1 MTQLHT
7 PIVFNPTESK
17 IQEALTH
24 FCSHYNKDKPP
35 QDHLELRITGG
46 WVRDKLLG
54 RESHDLD
61 IAINVL
67 SGEDFATQFL
77 QFASDE
83 GYDLGLNSTDIH
95 TIKKNPEKSKHLE
108 TCTTK
113 IYGLDIDFVNL
124 RNEQY
129 TEDSRVPIIECGTAE
144 EDALRRDATLNA
156 LFYNVNKNKIE
167 DLTCRGLSDLQAGLL
182 RTPLQPLQ
190 TFLDDPL
197 RVLRLIRFAA
207 QFNFTIEPE
216 TLHAMTNLELKS
228 ALIHKI
234 SRERV
239 GVELEKTLKSDNVP
253 YGLRLINYV
262 GLTPI
267 LFDSGTLRETIMKI
281 NEAKVV
287 DDLRFQEAMVDR
299 RIDEATQ
306 LFQLFR
312 NFVYRDD
319 SFGRIAYQILE
330 NSNTRKQFWLFV
342 ALQPY
347 KGINVKISE
356 KKKIELSY
364 TEVVIKEGL
373 RFGKSDYD
381 LVAKL
386 TKSTSDEFL
395 HSHFKCPNETTRSE
409 LGSFIREF
417 GDTFELSLVGNAFID
432 IIESTTVTEHI
443 QTSPTFDGNIFYIS
457 EEAMDNVVKNYTA
470 LLSLIET
477 LSLQE
482 VRELKPLVDGKII
495 SKTLQRKPGPWMRS
509 VVDEV
514 ILWQLD
520 HPEGTQETCLEHIK
534 QFLKDK

>member
-1 MTQLHT
+1 MAQLHT
-7 PIVFNPTESK
+7 KITLNPTETK
-17 IQEALTH
+17 IQDALTH
-24 FCSHYNKDKPP
+24 FCSHYNKDKSI
-35 QDHLELRITGG
+35 QDRLELRITGG

-83 GYDLGLNSTDIH
+83 GYDLGLNSTNIH

-156 LFYNVNKNKIE
+156 LFYNVNRNEIE
-167 DLTCRGLSDLQAGLL
+167 DFTGRGLIDLQAGLL

-207 QFNFTIEPE
+207 QFNFTIEHE
-216 TLHAMTNLELKS
+216 TLQAMTNTELKS

-239 GVELEKTLKSDNVP
+239 GVELEKTLKSDNAP

-262 GLTPI
+262 GLTLI
-267 LFDSGTLRETIMKI
+267 LFDSGTLLETIFKI
-281 NEAKVV
+281 NDAKVV

-306 LFQLFR
+306 LYQLFR
-312 NFVYRDD
+312 NYVSKNDA
-319 SFGRIAYQILE
+319 FGKIAQLILE
-330 NSNTRKQFWLFV
+330 NSNTRKQFWLFI

-347 KGINVKISE
+347 KGICVKISE
-356 KKKIELSY
+356 KKKIEMNY

-373 RFGKSDYD
+373 RFGKTDYD

-386 TKSTSDEFL
+386 TKSTSDSFL
-395 HSHFKCPNETTRSE
+395 HSHFKYPAETSRSE
-409 LGSFIREF
+409 LGTFIREL
-417 GDTFELSLVGNAFID
+417 GETFELSLVGNAFID
-432 IIESTTVTEHI
+432 IIENANVTENI
-443 QTSPTFDGNIFYIS
+443 RTPPAFDGNNIKIS
-457 EEAMDNVVKNYTA
+457 DEAIDDVVKNYSA
-470 LLSLIET
+470 LLSLIES
-477 LSLQE
+477 LSLQD
-482 VRELKPLVDGKII
+482 VRDLKPLVDGKVI
-495 SKTLQRKPGPWMRS
+495 SKALQRKPGPWMRS

-534 QFLKDK
+534 QFLKDQ

>member
-1 MTQLHT
+1 MAQLHT
-7 PIVFNPTESK
+7 DISLNPTETK
-17 IQEALTH
+17 IQDALTH

-35 QDHLELRITGG
+35 QNQLELRITGG

-67 SGEDFATQFL
+67 SGEEFATQFL

-83 GYDLGLNSTDIH
+83 GYDLGLNCTDIH

-156 LFYNVNKNKIE
+156 LFYNVNRNEIE
-167 DLTCRGLSDLQAGLL
+167 DLTGRGLTDLQAGIL
-182 RTPLQPLQ
+182 RTPLPPLQ

-207 QFNFTIEPE
+207 QFNFTVEPA
-216 TLHAMTNLELKS
+216 TLQAMTNPELKT

-239 GVELEKTLKSDNVP
+239 GVELEKTLKSDNAP

-262 GLTPI
+262 GLTLI
-267 LFDSGTLRETIMKI
+267 LFDSGTLRETILKI
-281 NEAKVV
+281 NDAKVV
-287 DDLRFQEAMVDR
+287 DDLRFQEAMIDK

-306 LFQLFR
+306 LFHLFYSYVNR
-312 NFVYRDD
+312 AD
-319 SFGRIAYQILE
+319 SFGKIVKLILE
-330 NSNTRKQFWLFV
+330 NSNTRKQFWLFI

-347 KGINVKISE
+347 RGIKVKISE
-356 KKKIELSY
+356 KKKIEMNY

-386 TKSTSDEFL
+386 TKSTSDDFL
-395 HSHFKCPNETTRSE
+395 HSHFSNPSLTTRSE
-409 LGSFIREF
+409 LGTFIREL
-417 GDTFELSLVGNAFID
+417 GETFELSLVGNAFID
-432 IIESTTVTEHI
+432 IIEIANVTEHI
-443 QTSPTFDGNIFYIS
+443 RTPPTFDGDNVKIP
-457 EEAMDNVVKNYTA
+457 EEAIDDVVRNYSA
-470 LLSLIET
+470 LLSLIED
-477 LSLQE
+477 LSLQN
-482 VRELKPLVDGKII
+482 VRDLKPLVDGKII
-495 SKTLQRKPGPWMRS
+495 SKALQRKPGPWMRS

-534 QFLKDK
+534 HFLKGQ

>member
-1 MTQLHT
+1 MTQLHSQIT
-7 PIVFNPTESK
+7 LNPTERK
-17 IQEALTH
+17 IHSALTN
-24 FCSHYNKDKPP
+24 FCAHYNKNRP
-35 QDHLELRITGG
+35 QENQLELRITGG

-67 SGEDFATQFL
+67 SGEDFAIQFL
-77 QFASDE
+77 LFAKDQ

-113 IYGLDIDFVNL
+113 VYGLDIDFVNL

-156 LFYNVNKNKIE
+156 LFFNVNKHEIE
-167 DLTCRGLSDLQAGLL
+167 DLTGRGLADLKAGIL

-207 QFNFTIEPE
+207 QFNFVIEPE
-216 TLHAMTNLELKS
+216 TLLAMTNAELKT

-239 GVELEKTLKSDNVP
+239 GVELEKTLISNNAS

-267 LFDSGTLRETIMKI
+267 LFDSGTLREDILKI
-281 NEAKVV
+281 NDPKVV
-287 DDLRFQEAMVDR
+287 DELRIQEQMIDT

-306 LFQLFR
+306 VYNLFI
-312 NFVYRDD
+312 NYVDRDTP
-319 SFGRIAYQILE
+319 FGAICRQIFG
-330 NSNTRKQFWLFV
+330 NSATRKQFWLFTV
-342 ALQPY
+342 LEPY
-347 KGINVKISE
+347 KGISVRISE
-356 KKKIELSY
+356 KKKLELSY
-364 TEVVIKEGL
+364 VEVVIKEGL
-373 RFGKSDYD
+373 RFGKTDYD
-381 LVAKL
+381 LVSKA
-386 TKSTSDEFL
+386 TKSAHNDFL
-395 HSHFKCPNETTRSE
+395 GRHFLNPDETTRAG
-409 LGSFIREF
+409 LGTYMRGL
-417 GDTFELSLVGNAFID
+417 GDHFELSLVGHAFID
-432 IIESTTVTEHI
+432 VMNSCTVVDNSKVLPSFNGNSVTIDKEKIKKVI
-443 QTSPTFDGNIFYIS
+443 Q
-457 EEAMDNVVKNYTA
+457 NYNS
-470 LLSLIET
+470 LLFLIEKEK
-477 LSLQE
+477 LQD
-482 VRELKPLVDGKII
+482 VRDMKPLVDGKRI
-495 SKTLQRKPGPWMRS
+495 SQELHRKPGPWMRL
-509 VVDEV
+509 VTEEV

-520 HPEGTQETCLEHIK
+520 HPEGSAQECIQHVK
-534 QFLKDK
+534 QFLKET